1 MGRVLWELHADIRTS
16 SAYDGYTLTTAL
28 SQMKE
33 IASSP
38 PIFKEWELEPG
49 PQLFQ
54 GHAANESE
62 D

>member
-1 MGRVLWELHADIRTS
+1 MGRVLWELHTDIRTP
-16 SAYDGYTLTTAL
+16 SACDGCTLTPAL

-38 PIFKEWELEPG
+38 PIFKEWESKPG
-49 PQLFQ
+49 QQLVQ
-54 GHAANESE
+54 GHAANENE